1 MSDRKKKGKNISGWI
16 LIDKPRGISS
26 SAVVNK
32 IKWCL
37 NAKKAGHAGTLD
49 PEATGLLVVALGE
62 ATKTISFITEAFKS
76 YDFTINLGS
85 QTTTDDLEGEII
97 KSSTNRPNKKNIQE
111 ALIKFQ
117 GEISQVPPQFSAVKI
132 NGERAYK
139 QARKGN
145 HLKLKPR
152 LLKIEYLKLVEIH
165 DSHSVSLK
173 LRCGKGGYVR
183 SIARDLGIELGCFAH
198 VRTLKRIASGPFK
211 IENAITFDI
220 FKNKGQDRC
229 LEEWVLPLEY
239 GLKELNK
246 IEIDYLSVK
255 KLKQGLP
262 IERQKSDA
270 PKEANAWA
278 SFNNKAIAIIN
289 CRDGILHPSKVF
301 LNNDY

>member
-1 MSDRKKKGKNISGWI
+1 MSNRKKKGGNISGWI

-76 YDFTINLGS
+76 YDFTINLGT
-85 QTTTDDLEGEII
+85 QTTTDDLEGEIM
-97 KSSTNRPNKKNIQE
+97 KSSTKRPKKKDIQK
-111 ALIKFQ
+111 ALIKFH

-132 NGERAYK
+132 DGERAYK
-139 QARKGN
+139 LARKGN

-152 LLKIEYLKLVEIH
+152 LLKIEYLKLAEIH
-165 DSHSVSLK
+165 NSDSISLK

-183 SIARDLGIELGCFAH
+183 SIARDLGTELGCLAH
-198 VRTLKRIASGPFK
+198 VKTLRRTASGPFK
-211 IENAITFDI
+211 VEDAITFNI
-220 FKNKGQDRC
+220 FQKKGQDVC
-229 LEEWVLPLEY
+229 LEKLVLPLEH
-239 GLKELNK
+239 GLKELSQIK
-246 IEIDYLSVK
+246 IDHLCVK
-255 KLKQGLP
+255 KLKHGLP
-262 IERQKSDA
+262 VECQKSHISE
-270 PKEANAWA
+270 EANAWA
-278 SFNNKAIAIIN
+278 SFNNKAIAIVN